1 MKRIK
6 NVALGVSALLLLATQ
21 VNAIQTGEVVATS
34 PAKPV
39 APAAPTA
46 PVVSATIAKNSLSK
60 TTAIST
66 SSSTSVSYTYSSDQ
80 DSDDPM
86 KAKSF
91 SKSFS
96 VDRGDKVNLSN
107 QYGGMTIKTWDKNE
121 VKVDVDIKAYANTEA
136 DAQRLLDNTSINA
149 SKSGD
154 LVSFKTSIGDG
165 NWGSGSRNG
174 KKWRKEVKV
183 YYTVYM
189 PSANAL
195 TASQEYGNINMDS
208 FSGPTSIKVQYGNLT
223 AGDLSNS
230 NNYVSIQYGKCTL
243 QDVNQAR
250 IRHQYGGGLVIAS
263 VGTLDLDAQYTSA
276 NITTIKNSAIIKHQ
290 YGGGLTIGSAGSL
303 NLDLQ
308 YTSVNIGTVKGTA
321 TIKHQYGS
329 GITIGT
335 AGGAVDLDVQYA
347 GVKIANLNG
356 NLSTKIQYGSVNAS
370 NIDPAAKNIN
380 VNAQYSNVALGF
392 DPGYSA
398 DFDVTVSYAGFKY
411 GSNVTARKTSD
422 DDDLTKRYSGQIGK
436 GGNSKVTVR
445 SSYNSVTFK

>member
-1 MKRIK
+1 MKKMK

-21 VNAIQTGEVVATS
+21 VNAIQTGEVTAAS

-39 APAAPTA
+39 APAAPVMSTTVA
-46 PVVSATIAKNSLSK
+46 QNSLSK
-60 TTAIST
+60 TST
-66 SSSTSVSYTYSSDQ
+66 VSVSNSTSVSYTYNSDQ
-80 DSDDPM
+80 DADDPM

-96 VDRGDKVNLSN
+96 VDRGDKVNLNN
-107 QYGGMTIKTWDKNE
+107 QFGGMTIKTWDKNE
-121 VKVDVDIKAYANTEA
+121 VKVDVDIKAYANTE
-136 DAQRLLDNTSINA
+136 DEAQRLLDNTNINA

-154 LVSFKTSIGDG
+154 LVSFKTSIDERNG
-165 NWGSGSRNG
+165 NWGNGSRNG
-174 KKWRKEVKV
+174 KKWRREVKV

-195 TASQEYGNINMDS
+195 TASQEYGNITMDS
-208 FSGPTSIKVQYGNLT
+208 FSGPTSLKVQYGNLT
-223 AGDLSNS
+223 AGDLSNA
-230 NNYVSIQYGKCTL
+230 NNYVSVQYGKCTL

-290 YGGGLTIGSAGSL
+290 YGGGLTIGTAGSL

-308 YTSVNIGTVKGTA
+308 YTSVNIGTVKGST

-329 GITIGT
+329 GISIGT
-335 AGGAVDLDVQYA
+335 AGALDLDVQYA

-356 NLSTKIQYGSVNAS
+356 NLSTKIQYGSLSAN
-370 NIDPAAKNIN
+370 NIDAAAKNIN
-380 VNAQYSNVALGF
+380 VNAQYSSVALGF

-422 DDDLTKRYSGQIGK
+422 DDDLTKHYAGQIGK
-436 GGNSKVTVR
+436 GGSGKVTVR
-445 SSYNSVTFK
+445 SSYNSVTFR